1 MYALTLPRSKVKSDR
16 TAKLSPWKAFAVFAR
31 PSLLLLCVLTFLN
44 AIVHQFY
51 YYGMSPFLS
60 QMGLADKYIMPAMSM
75 GQFGEVFVLALLGV
89 CLAKIGIKRALVIG
103 VLAQAARCL
112 AFASGNTTL
121 VPAVI
126 PSHGV
131 CYACFFTVAY
141 IYVDSHSS
149 PENRAGA
156 QQLFTIL
163 IAGIGYLVGNL
174 FAGKVAQLLTLP
186 GTTQIDFALFWV
198 ASASLALLVAT
209 VLVLLF
215 REEQPPRQNQQG
227 SP

>member
-1 MYALTLPRSKVKSDR
+1 
-16 TAKLSPWKAFAVFAR
+16 
-31 PSLLLLCVLTFLN
+31 VLTFLN

-60 QMGLADKYIMPAMSM
+60 QIGLADRYILPAMSM

-89 CLAKIGIKRALVIG
+89 CLAKLGIKRALIIG

-112 AFASGNTTL
+112 AFASGRTPL
-121 VPAVI
+121 VLAVI
-126 PSHGV
+126 PLHGI

-163 IAGIGYLVGNL
+163 ISGIGYLVGNL
-174 FAGKVAQLLTLP
+174 FAGKVAQLFTVP
-186 GTTQIDFALFWV
+186 GTTRIDFALFWIV
-198 ASASLALLVAT
+198 SAGLALLVAT
-209 VLVLLF
+209 ALTLLF
-215 REEQPPRQNQQG
+215 REEQPLGQTATETPNPLRQ
-227 SP
+227 S